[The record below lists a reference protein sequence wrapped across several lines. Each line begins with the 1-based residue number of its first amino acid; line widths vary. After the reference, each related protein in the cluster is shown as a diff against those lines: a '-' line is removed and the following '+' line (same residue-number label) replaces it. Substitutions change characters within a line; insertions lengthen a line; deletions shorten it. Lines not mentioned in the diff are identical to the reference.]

1 MSHLQLRCVE
11 CGAPHQADVHT
22 LFCRQCGSPLAVEYL
37 GVNLLPRVGLG
48 GLWGLGA
55 PSPVHHPNS
64 VVSLGEGATPVAPLA
79 TLGKRLGLDA
89 LFGKLEYQ
97 SPTGSF
103 KDRGS
108 TVLMSVLREMGVAEI
123 AEDSSGN
130 AGASIAAYA
139 TRAGIHAHVFAPA
152 SAPLAKLQQI
162 QVYGAQVHL
171 IEGPREAATRAAMDY
186 VAQRGL
192 VYASHNLSPYFLEGT
207 KTFAYEVAG
216 QCRPLPQHI
225 VIPVG
230 NGSLLI
236 GAWKGFLELRAQG
249 RIGEVPRLHAIQ
261 AEAVRPIASAYEG
274 KAWRPQPG
282 ARTVAGGIAVAQ
294 PPRLRQALHAIR
306 ETGGTSVAVP
316 DEAIVRWQMALAR
329 EEGIYAEPTST
340 AAFAGVEMLVQQGV
354 IAADEPV
361 LAPITGMGLKDSP
374 PP

>member
-1 MSHLQLRCVE
+1 M
-11 CGAPHQADVHT
+11 
-22 LFCRQCGSPLAVEYL
+22 
-37 GVNLLPRVGLG
+37 
-48 GLWGLGA
+48 
-55 PSPVHHPNS
+55 
-64 VVSLGEGATPVAPLA
+64 GEGATPVAPLA
-79 TLGKRLGLDA
+79 ALGKRLGLDA
-89 LFGKLEYQ
+89 LFGKLEFQ

-108 TVLMSVLREMGVAEI
+108 TVLISVLREMGVAEVV
-123 AEDSSGN
+123 EDSSGN

-139 TRAGIHAHVFAPA
+139 TRAGITAHIFAPA

-162 QVYGAQVHL
+162 HVYGAKVHL
-171 IEGPREAATRAAMDY
+171 IEGPREAATQAAVDY

-207 KTFAYEVAG
+207 KTFAYEVAD

-236 GAWKGFLELRAQG
+236 GAWRGFLELRAKG
-249 RIGEVPRLHAIQ
+249 AISRTPRLHAIQ
-261 AEAVRPIASAYEG
+261 ADAVQPIAAAYFGRE
-274 KAWRPQPG
+274 WRPG
-282 ARTVAGGIAVAQ
+282 AARTVAGGISVAQ
-294 PPRLRQALHAIR
+294 PPRLRQALRAIQ

-316 DEAIVRWQMALAR
+316 DEAILRWQMALAR
-329 EEGIYAEPTST
+329 EEGIYAEPTSA
-340 AAFAGVEMLVQQGV
+340 AAFAGVDLLMQRGV

-361 LAPITGMGLKDSP
+361 LAPITGMGLKDAP